1 MILCNF
7 LQCQALATQY
17 APQLFEIIASELDP
31 ESVCDLFLHCF
42 KSSVE
47 DDRGEDVV
55 KTNAVVVEVDPH
67 ADVQQSNA
75 VSAEVKTGQSIV
87 ECDICRFALEVVEAI
102 VSRNRTEVKRILS
115 QGK

>member
-7 LQCQALATQY
+7 LQCQALAAQY

-55 KTNAVVVEVDPH
+55 ETNAVVVEVDPH

-75 VSAEVKTGQSIV
+75 VSAEVKASIV
-87 ECDICRFALEVVEAI
+87 DCDICRFALEVVEAI